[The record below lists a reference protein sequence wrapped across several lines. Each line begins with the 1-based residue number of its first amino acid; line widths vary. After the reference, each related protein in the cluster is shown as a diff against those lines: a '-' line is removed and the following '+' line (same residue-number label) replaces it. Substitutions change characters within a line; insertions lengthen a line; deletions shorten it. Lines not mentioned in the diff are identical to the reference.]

1 MRLGLAGTSS
11 GIGFQAGE
19 PYSPVI
25 GPYTPLA
32 LVKTTRR
39 TSSARAASSTLTSP
53 MTLTWMLSAGLDAEN
68 RTDEGRRMHH
78 VRHMVLLDRLQ
89 QTRHVEH
96 VALLKVDLLDDVTN
110 QGVVA
115 MAGEDHR
122 TVPFAHKLAAG
133 LGADNAH
140 SAGDEN
146 FHLTRSW
153 RRPR

>member
-1 MRLGLAGTSS
+1 
-11 GIGFQAGE
+11 
-19 PYSPVI
+19 
-25 GPYTPLA
+25 
-32 LVKTTRR
+32 
-39 TSSARAASSTLTSP
+39 
-53 MTLTWMLSAGLDAEN
+53 MLSAGLDAEN

-133 LGADNAH
+133 LG
-140 SAGDEN
+140 
-146 FHLTRSW
+146 R
-153 RRPR
+153 